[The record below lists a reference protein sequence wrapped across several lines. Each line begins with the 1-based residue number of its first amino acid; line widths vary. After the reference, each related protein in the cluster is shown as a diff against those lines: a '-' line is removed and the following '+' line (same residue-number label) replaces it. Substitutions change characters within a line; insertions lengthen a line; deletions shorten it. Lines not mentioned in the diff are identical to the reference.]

1 MHELGLAMDIYRT
14 CRDAVAGQGPGRLEW
29 VKVAIGEL
37 AAVEPDL
44 LVFAWQ
50 AVVQDGPDAGAR
62 LEVEWRPA
70 RQYCPACGG
79 FLERPRGA
87 WLHLCPSCERVL
99 AVEGGDELD
108 VLSVGFLAGAEG
120 GEHGRD
126 G

>member
-14 CRDAVAGQGPGRLEW
+14 CRDAVAGHGPGRIEW

-50 AVVQDGPDAGAR
+50 AVTQDGPDAGAR

-70 RQYCPACGG
+70 RQSCPTCG
-79 FLERPRGA
+79 LVPARSPGA
-87 WLHLCPSCERVL
+87 WLRLCHSCGQVL

-108 VLSVGFLAGAEG
+108 VLSVGFLADGDG
-120 GEHGRD
+120 G
-126 G
+126 